1 VPGEAGVAVVG
12 EDLVHDELVGAD
24 GGGSHAGG
32 VLEELRY
39 GDAVAVQDLQRALP
53 AVGVGGHLE
62 DAPAANTEDGVARLL
77 ERILARTAPAANG
90 PRRPGPGTAPGR

>member
-1 VPGEAGVAVVG
+1 VG

-39 GDAVAVQDLQRALP
+39 GDAVAVQDL
-53 AVGVGGHLE
+53 
-62 DAPAANTEDGVARLL
+62 
-77 ERILARTAPAANG
+77 
-90 PRRPGPGTAPGR
+90 